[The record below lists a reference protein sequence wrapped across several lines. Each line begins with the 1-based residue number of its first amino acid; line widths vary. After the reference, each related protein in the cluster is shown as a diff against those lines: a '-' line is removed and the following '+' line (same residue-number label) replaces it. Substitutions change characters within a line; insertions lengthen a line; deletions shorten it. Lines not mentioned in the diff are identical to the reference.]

1 MRQFDTRG
9 DRYMANTLLRITA
22 RVDVD
27 TQDLL
32 ATAAALWCV

>member
-1 MRQFDTRG
+1 
-9 DRYMANTLLRITA
+9 MATTLPRITA
-22 RVDVD
+22 RADVD